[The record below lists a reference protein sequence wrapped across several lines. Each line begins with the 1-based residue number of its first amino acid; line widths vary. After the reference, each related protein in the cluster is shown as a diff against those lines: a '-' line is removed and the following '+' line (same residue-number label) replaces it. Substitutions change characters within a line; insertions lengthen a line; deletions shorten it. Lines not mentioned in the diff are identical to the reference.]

1 MKNKIYKYFFYEF
14 LRYFIVVLFALT
26 SVIWAVQA
34 VNFLDLV
41 IDDGHAFSIY
51 ITYTFLILPKVI
63 TKLIPFSF
71 LIAVILTI
79 LKLEKDNELI
89 ALWTS
94 GLNKI
99 HIVNLIFRI
108 SIIVMA
114 LQLFMSNAINPETLN
129 FSRSLLKNS
138 QLQFVPSL
146 LKERQFN
153 DTVKGLTI
161 FVNKKNI
168 DGKYENIFI
177 RDEGKILTD
186 ISDQGS
192 STIFAKSGYVSND
205 DRILVLLDGNIQK
218 RESNGSINIIKFKK
232 TEINLSGLST
242 KTISDIKIQETSTF
256 NLLRC
261 VMSKNLFMHNC
272 SKKNMKDISIE
283 INKRFGMPFF
293 IPLIAL
299 VCCFL
304 LTSRQ
309 ENKISFFHK
318 YIYFLLGFIILIAS
332 EIAVRYSGISFQ
344 HTTIYY
350 SLPICLLP
358 FIYIFL
364 IRTFK
369 YENLN

>member
-1 MKNKIYKYFFYEF
+1 M
-14 LRYFIVVLFALT
+14 
-26 SVIWAVQA
+26 
-34 VNFLDLV
+34 
-41 IDDGHAFSIY
+41 
-51 ITYTFLILPKVI
+51 
-63 TKLIPFSF
+63 
-71 LIAVILTI
+71 IAAILTI

-99 HIVNLIFRI
+99 HIVNLILRI
-108 SIIVMA
+108 SIIVMI

-129 FSRSLLKNS
+129 FSRTILKNS

-177 RDEGKILTD
+177 RDEGKILTS
-186 ISDQGS
+186 ISNQGT
-192 STIFAKSGYVSND
+192 STIFAKSGYVSNNEK
-205 DRILVLLDGNIQK
+205 ILVLLDGNIQK

-232 TEINLSGLST
+232 TEIDLSGLST
-242 KTISDIKIQETSTF
+242 KTISDVKIQETSTL
-256 NLLRC
+256 NLLKC
-261 VMSKNLFMHNC
+261 IMNKNLFMHNC
-272 SKKNMKDISIE
+272 TQGHLKDISIE
-283 INKRFGMPFF
+283 LNKRFGMPFF
-293 IPLIAL
+293 IPPIAL

-304 LTSRQ
+304 LTTRK

-318 YIYFLLGFIILIAS
+318 HIYFLLGFIILITS
-332 EIAVRYSGISFQ
+332 EITVRYSGISFQ

-350 SLPICLLP
+350 LLPIGLLS
-358 FIYIFL
+358 FIYILL

-369 YENLN
+369 YENFN

>member
-1 MKNKIYKYFFYEF
+1 MKNKIYTYFFYEF
-14 LRYFIVVLFALT
+14 SRYFIVVVFALT

-41 IDDGHAFSIY
+41 IDDGHAFAVY
-51 ITYTFLILPKVI
+51 ITYTFLLLPKVLS
-63 TKLIPFSF
+63 KLIPFTF

-108 SIIVMA
+108 SIIVMV
-114 LQLFMSNAINPETLN
+114 LQLLMSNVINPGTLN
-129 FSRSLLKNS
+129 FSRSVLKNS

-161 FVNKKNI
+161 FVNKKTI
-168 DGKYENIFI
+168 DGNYENIFI

-186 ISDQGS
+186 ISSQGT
-192 STIFAKSGYVSND
+192 STIFAKSGYVSNNEK
-205 DRILVLLDGNIQK
+205 ILVLIDGNIQK
-218 RESNGSINIIKFKK
+218 KEPNGSINIIKFKK
-232 TEINLSGLST
+232 TEIDLSGLST
-242 KTISDIKIQETSTF
+242 KTISAVKIQETSTF
-256 NLLRC
+256 NLLNC
-261 VMSKNLFMHNC
+261 LINEDLFMHNC
-272 SKKNMKDISIE
+272 SKNKFKDISIE
-283 INKRFGMPFF
+283 LNKRFGLPFY

-309 ENKISFFHK
+309 ETKMFFFHE
-318 YIYFLLGFIILIAS
+318 YIYFLLGFIILITS
-332 EIAVRYSGISFQ
+332 EISVRYSGISFH
-344 HTTIYY
+344 HTAIYY
-350 SLPICLLP
+350 LLPILLLP
-358 FIYIFL
+358 FIYVFL

>member
-14 LRYFIVVLFALT
+14 LHYFIIVLFALT

-41 IDDGHAFSIY
+41 IDDGHAFAVY

-108 SIIVMA
+108 SIMVMV
-114 LQLFMSNAINPETLN
+114 LQILMSNLINPETLN
-129 FSRSLLKNS
+129 YSRSILKNS

-153 DTVKGLTI
+153 DTIKGLTI

-177 RDEGKILTD
+177 RDEGKVLTQ
-186 ISDQGS
+186 ISSQGT
-192 STIFAKSGYVSND
+192 STIFAKSGYVSTNEKKL
-205 DRILVLLDGNIQK
+205 ILLNGNIQRK
-218 RESNGSINIIKFKK
+218 EINDSINIIKFKK
-232 TEINLSGLST
+232 TEIDLSGLST
-242 KTISDIKIQETSTF
+242 KTISQVKIQETSTF
-256 NLLRC
+256 DLLSC
-261 VMSKNLFMHNC
+261 LINKNLIMHNC
-272 SKKNMKDISIE
+272 TQNKFKDISIE
-283 INKRFGMPFF
+283 LNKRFGMPFF

-304 LTSRQ
+304 LASRQ
-309 ENKISFFHK
+309 ETKISFFQK
-318 YIYFLLGFIILIAS
+318 YIYFLLGFIILVAS
-332 EIAVRYSGISFQ
+332 EITVRYSGISFEN
-344 HTTIYY
+344 TIIYY
-350 SLPICLLP
+350 SLPIVLLP
-358 FIYIFL
+358 FVYIFL